1 MIRNASLRAAKAE
14 DLEAVRQVLAVSG
27 LSIPESSDAT
37 ALYHVAIVDDRVV
50 GCACGEQLS
59 ETFVVHTVAVLPG
72 YRGHRLATHLVSVL
86 LTRAR
91 ANGCTKATVLT
102 DENPSFFA
110 RYGFS
115 LTPTDTVVREM
126 QLSMEFL
133 RRFGARSHYM
143 CRQL

>member
-1 MIRNASLRAAKAE
+1 MIRNARLRAANAE
-14 DLEAVRQVLAVSG
+14 DLEAVSQLLTRCG
-27 LSIPESSDAT
+27 LSLPESAE
-37 ALYHVAIVDDRVV
+37 APPFIHVAFVENSIV
-50 GCACGEQLS
+50 GCACGEQRS
-59 ETFVVHTVAVLPG
+59 RTFVVHTVAVLPD

-102 DENPSFFA
+102 DVNPTFFA

-115 LTPTDTVVREM
+115 LTPTDDVIREM
-126 QLSMEFL
+126 QLSIDFL

-143 CRQL
+143 CRHL

>member
-1 MIRNASLRAAKAE
+1 MIRNARLRAANAE
-14 DLEAVRQVLAVSG
+14 DLEAVGQVLAACG
-27 LSIPESSDAT
+27 LPLPEPRDAT
-37 ALYHVAIVDDRVV
+37 PLYHVAIVEDSIV
-50 GCACGEQLS
+50 GCACGEQRS
-59 ETFVVHTVAVLPG
+59 QTIVVHTVAVLPG

-102 DENPSFFA
+102 NENPGFFA

-126 QLSMEFL
+126 QLSMDFL

>member
-1 MIRNASLRAAKAE
+1 MIRNARLRAAKAE
-14 DLEAVRQVLAVSG
+14 DLEAVRQLLASCG
-27 LSIPESSDAT
+27 LSLPESGNT
-37 ALYHVAIVDDRVV
+37 APFYHLAIVEDCLV
-50 GCACGEQLS
+50 GCACGEQRS
-59 ETFVVHTVAVLPG
+59 QTFVVHTVAVLPD

-102 DENPSFFA
+102 DVNPTFFA

-126 QLSMEFL
+126 QLSIEFL